1 MGNKKVLIILGIV
14 ILALIVLGYLFFGYR
29 GGKLETKILKVNGTE
44 FSVEMAD
51 TTLSRMKGL
60 SGRDGLAENE
70 GMFFVFDS
78 PANQGFW
85 MKDMK
90 FPIDIIWVK
99 GDKIVG
105 FAENVQPEPG
115 KTVFG
120 LKIYNSPEPV
130 DRVLE
135 VNAGTVAKYGFK
147 AGDEV
152 TYN

>member
-14 ILALIVLGYLFFGYR
+14 ILVFIVLGYLFFGYR
-29 GGKLETKILKVNGTE
+29 GGKLETKILKVNGVE
-44 FSVEMAD
+44 FSVEIAD
-51 TTLSRMKGL
+51 TTLSRMQGL

-90 FPIDIIWVK
+90 FPIDIIWIK
-99 GDKIVG
+99 GDKIAG
-105 FAENVQPEPG
+105 FFENAQPEPG

-120 LKIYNSPEPV
+120 LKIYNSSEPV
-130 DRVLE
+130 DQVLE
-135 VNAGTVAKYGFK
+135 VNAGTVTKYGFK
-147 AGDEV
+147 VGQAV
-152 TYN
+152 SF

>member
-14 ILALIVLGYLFFGYR
+14 ILAFIVFGYLFFGYR
-29 GGKLETKILKVNGTE
+29 GGKLETKFLKVNGVE

-60 SGRDGLAENE
+60 SGRDGLVENE

-90 FPIDIIWVK
+90 FPIDIIWIK
-99 GDKIVG
+99 DGKIVG
-105 FAENVQPEPG
+105 FVENAQPEPG

-120 LKIYNSPEPV
+120 LKIYNSSEPV

-135 VNAGTVAKYGFK
+135 VNAGTVAKYGF
-147 AGDEV
+147 EV
-152 TYN
+152 GQSVSF